1 MKNANSERQD
11 VYTRV
16 TNRIIADLEQG
27 VRPWARPWSAGH
39 TEGRIVRPLR
49 HNFTPYR
56 GINIL
61 LLWAESMAQG
71 YGANVWMTYK
81 QAQALGAH
89 VRKGEHGSLV
99 VYADTLHKTGVN
111 DKGEEVDE
119 AIPFMKGYT
128 VFNIEQIEGL
138 PAEYVPQPPADVE
151 RMQLIAEAESFFA
164 ATGATF
170 RHAGNMAYYAPSAD
184 VIVLPVPEAFRDAQS
199 YSATKSHELVHWTSH
214 STRLDR
220 TLGKRFGDDAYAAE
234 ELIAELG
241 SAFLC
246 ADLRITP
253 EIRDDHASYLDHW
266 LKILNADRRAIF
278 TAASHAQRA
287 VDFLHGLQPGADR
300 RAQAESEAA

>member
-1 MKNANSERQD
+1 MKNRNPERQD

-16 TNRIIADLEQG
+16 TTRIIAELEQG
-27 VRPWARPWSAGH
+27 VRPWARPWSAGN
-39 TEGRIVRPLR
+39 TEGRITRPLR

-61 LLWAESMAQG
+61 LLWGESMANG
-71 YGANVWMTYK
+71 YSANVWMTYK

-99 VYADTLHKTGVN
+99 VYADTFHKTGKN

-138 PAEYVPQPPADVE
+138 PPAYVPQAPAPTE
-151 RMQLIAEAESFFA
+151 RMKLIEDAEAFFA

-170 RHAGNMAYYAPSAD
+170 RHAGNMAYYAPSTD
-184 VIVLPVPEAFRDAQS
+184 LIVLPVPEAFRDAQS
-199 YSATKSHELVHWTSH
+199 YAATKAHELVHWTSH
-214 STRLDR
+214 KSRLDR
-220 TLGKRFGDDAYAAE
+220 ALGKRFGDDAYAAE

-246 ADLRITP
+246 ADLRLTP
-253 EIRDDHASYLDHW
+253 EIREDHASYLDHW
-266 LKILNADRRAIF
+266 LKVLKADKRAIF

-287 VDFLHGLQPGADR
+287 ADYLHGLQPGADR
-300 RAQAESEAA
+300 SASTESEAA